1 MDSKK
6 TNTPKSRVASNKI
19 SEEKTK
25 TAKEP
30 LKPEASAKKD
40 KDFKTVETIKP
51 KYKKSVPAD
60 STAQRGKTP
69 ASAGNKDGKKSTTP
83 NSSKDKKQAKISSG
97 GKGQK
102 KDQPTTLNA
111 KEFSNTVASGVAK
124 GKGKKQNSPK
134 EITKKIK
141 KSNDNTTSAKS
152 KSKPASNKSSKSSEN
167 GKTPNYELSG
177 VSDIRRSFH
186 KNEEPLYFI
195 SATNFNLLGADEWI
209 KGFKFITYIEC
220 FDGLHPNVFSPKNEI
235 PHDDFEGIEDINNY
249 LLQHPEVQDYLK
261 TRSVD
266 GRAGK
271 AMFLMFNEETERL
284 AEKLGLEI
292 MFPKAEMRTFLDNK
306 VNTNRIAEKA
316 GVACVPYVLSKVND
330 YEHMREVSSHLGN
343 ELVIQTPFG
352 DSGHTT
358 FFISNEEEYKKYA
371 EEIEAEDEVK
381 IMKRIRCKGS
391 AIEACVT
398 RHGTIVAPLMTEL
411 VGFKE
416 LTPYKGGWCGNEI
429 YPNAFNPELRQ
440 KAIENTQLFGNQL
453 REEGY
458 KGYFELDFLID
469 QDNGEIYLGELN
481 PRVTGASSI
490 TNHAV
495 FALADAPLFVF
506 HILEWM
512 DIEYELD
519 IKAINTRWAH
529 QDNLDGW
536 SQLIIKHT
544 EDTVE
549 YVTESPKS
557 GIWRMY
563 DTGHIQF
570 DRMDTHRRAVENE
583 NEAFFLRITRK
594 GDYLYEGADMG
605 ILVTRGRMMTDDFR
619 LNNRAKHWIKAVR
632 SQFKSEMVEDK
643 KKPKLTGTLTK

>member
-1 MDSKK
+1 MASKK
-6 TNTPKSRVASNKI
+6 PTNTKAKGTPNNKEKSATLTGKD
-19 SEEKTK
+19 KTK
-25 TAKEP
+25 MPIRGNEENGQKAAQNKMKTGKIKTTP
-30 LKPEASAKKD
+30 SAKKAS
-40 KDFKTVETIKP
+40 VIS
-51 KYKKSVPAD
+51 KSVK
-60 STAQRGKTP
+60 GKTT
-69 ASAGNKDGKKSTTP
+69 AKKP
-83 NSSKDKKQAKISSG
+83 
-97 GKGQK
+97 
-102 KDQPTTLNA
+102 
-111 KEFSNTVASGVAK
+111 VAK
-124 GKGKKQNSPK
+124 RSNSKEGK
-134 EITKKIK
+134 EV
-141 KSNDNTTSAKS
+141 D
-152 KSKPASNKSSKSSEN
+152 
-167 GKTPNYELSG
+167 YELSG

-220 FDGLHPNVFSPKNEI
+220 FDGLHPNVFSPKHEI

-249 LLQHPEVQDYLK
+249 LLQHPEVQDYIK

-271 AMFLMFNEETERL
+271 AMFLMFNEKTEEL

-306 VNTNRIAEKA
+306 VNTNRIAERA
-316 GVACVPYVLSKVND
+316 GVACVPYVLSKVTDFKHLRN
-330 YEHMREVSSHLGN
+330 VSKELGDA
-343 ELVIQTPFG
+343 LVIQTPFG

-358 FFISNEEEYKKYA
+358 FFISNEKEYKKYA

-381 IMKRIRCKGS
+381 IMKRINCKGS

-416 LTPYKGGWCGNEI
+416 LTPYEGGWCGNEI
-429 YPNAFNPELRQ
+429 YPDAFTPELRQ

-519 IKAINTRWAH
+519 VNALNKRWAK

-544 EDTVE
+544 EDTIE
-549 YVTESPKS
+549 YVTDSPKS

-583 NEAFFLRITRK
+583 NEAFFLRIAKK

-605 ILVTRGRMMTDDFR
+605 ILVTRGRMMTDDFK
-619 LNNRAKHWIKAVR
+619 LNHRAKHWIKAIR
-632 SQFKSEMVEDK
+632 SQFRSEMVEDK
-643 KKPKLTGTLTK
+643 KKPKLTGSLTK